1 MVEDDSRG
9 PRTAAQPWAAR
20 PDDILRTDLCPACQA
35 PLGSLVCGRCGLD
48 VRAPEAPAVLDAS
61 RRIVESIAERDR
73 LLADMRMWSAAAA
86 RAREAAAA
94 VAAGALAGAS
104 PSVAD
109 DRRDPSTVAPEAG
122 TPVAASRA
130 EAGTTVGSPAR
141 VEPSAPLGPPA
152 SDPSALTVRGE
163 DRRPP
168 RDPARTAPSRPEPA
182 ESRRRISVPA
192 VLLAIGVVLL
202 SVAAVFYVVYAFVT
216 YGLVVRAAITAAVTL
231 TALAAAGVLARR
243 RLPGTAEAVGAVGVV
258 LLHLDVWAVRSYDLL
273 GAGSNDPFVHFGV
286 GTVVVS
292 AALLALRPL
301 LRIRTAGIA
310 GWAGLTVGAGLL
322 VGAVPSTDAGTRTA
336 LALAAASI
344 VALVHAAPRS
354 PRVALPDAS
363 ERGILRV
370 VGVLA
375 ATAALVAGAASAL
388 DPAAVPALPLL
399 VAAVASGAHAW
410 ALARSAPGAGRR
422 EGVGDGDGDGAQ
434 DAVAEADAVADA
446 PAGGTDPAG
455 SDDVRPGV
463 LPGADGPAPA
473 AASSDPLR
481 VLAAVVAGSGAA
493 AALPVT
499 ALSGG
504 PALLAFCG
512 QLVAAA
518 LVAGALDVAAHRL
531 RAPLLAGTTRI
542 AAVAALV
549 ITALAGLSPLVVG
562 LGGVTATVA
571 VGLPAWRRAPFDDAV
586 ALLGRMTGVSDLP
599 GNVRWAA
606 LGLVVVWI
614 LAAVA
619 AVVGRRLRP
628 RRVLLAWTGAAAV
641 VVAVPALGPV
651 VVVAVAYLL
660 VSAGAL
666 AVRLSSRMPHS
677 PASRRAVVPAAPLLA
692 LSLTAGALAWAAS
705 WASTSTWW
713 AVTPVVIL
721 LLVTGARTAR
731 TDDTARL
738 ATVGAA
744 LAGLVTA
751 GALAPSLSAARV
763 LRPTPTSSALDAA
776 ADPVVLVLLGAALVV
791 LVAGALPGRP
801 GVRRRALLATVLLP
815 ACVTALVVAIVGAG
829 RVGGALTG
837 SPAWSIT
844 AQVVLVAGLA
854 AWTVGGIR
862 RRALPARAPREET
875 PETAPRPAGTTAV
888 RRWRL
893 TTAGLVAPAL
903 LLAVLTAGALVER
916 GGTPHGTVPAAVAL
930 VVACSALAYRHA
942 SRALRVALDV
952 GTAAVAAGALLV
964 AVSTGP
970 AHADREL
977 LWIPL
982 LLLTAA
988 ALVLSVAHD
997 GLLLSRSAR
1006 RAWGWTSLGVA
1017 IAALWSRLLATGVTS
1032 SEAYWLPIA
1041 GALLLLAALMHS
1053 AALRADADGADHAS
1067 GPRVRRGVSA
1077 LTLAGIL
1084 TAVLPLAGVGQ
1095 ADDVLRPALLIAIC
1109 AALALAAATVLR
1121 RAPSPVRP
1129 LPRAVVIGGGIGIL
1143 VVGGTRALRLAG
1155 GQVDRAPAIDLQLA
1169 ITAALLVAVGALTLR
1184 GARSP
1189 ADSRI
1194 AGSAW
1199 AAATAVV
1206 VAVMSASVGTGEG
1219 VVRPLVASVALVAG
1233 AGVLLVLRSVH
1244 RGVLATTA
1252 AVALIGAVLV
1262 ALLAWRGGYTPL
1274 EPAALAVPAIVAVL
1288 VAAVGA
1294 ADRLRN
1300 PQPTSLPAGAS
1311 GVVQRVVRHAA
1322 DGATGILV
1330 AGTVAVGA
1338 IDDAAGLPAGLL
1350 LSGVAVLV
1358 ASSGAGSRARH
1369 RMWWFALVLGSAAL
1383 WVALGR
1389 GHVDDVEPYVLPPA
1403 GVMLLVAALLQRGFP
1418 GARRPQGTPG
1428 AAPGATPAPESG
1440 AAPVLLGALLL
1451 AALPTAV
1458 ASWTGTPVR
1467 ALLVGSAAGVALIL
1481 SAAALRAAG
1490 ASWPARSLLL
1500 ATATA
1505 SAITVPLVGF
1515 GRTVAQLDTYAPA
1528 TFGRTDIWT
1537 LTAALVLVIA
1547 VALLP
1552 ALPEEIAGI
1561 RVRVHGEEPL
1571 PAAVAG
1577 AASSGAPSATSAS
1590 ASAASRT
1597 PREALLRAVPR
1608 IVVLVALVG
1617 TASAGTAAI
1626 LRARVELL
1634 DGVGARSALLVGI
1647 LALLHVVCSPAAA
1660 TAAAAAAT
1668 PLTART
1674 DRDGE
1679 ASDGGGSPTGLPL
1692 QDRALAVA
1700 ALVAIGAVA
1709 LILAVTGAADP
1720 VETVTVPI
1728 AAALI
1733 AVGARRLLRDPSA
1746 GSMRHLAPGLVV
1758 LLGPSLAAD
1767 LGPSPAWR
1775 IVGLGVLALGTLLAG
1790 ARLRLRAPFVI
1801 GAAVLLAHAV
1811 AQLWPWIRA
1820 ASATVPWW
1828 AWAGIGG
1835 IVLIAV
1841 AARYERR
1848 IRDLKA
1854 VAARVSALR

>member
-20 PDDILRTDLCPACQA
+20 PDDLLRTDLCPACQE
-35 PLGSLVCGRCGLD
+35 PLGSLVCSRCGLD
-48 VRAPEAPAVLDAS
+48 VRAPEAPSVLDAS
-61 RRIVESIAERDR
+61 RRIVESIAERER
-73 LLADMRMWSAAAA
+73 LLASMRTWGEAAA
-86 RAREAAAA
+86 RAREAAASA
-94 VAAGALAGAS
+94 PADATGALAGAS

-109 DRRDPSTVAPEAG
+109 DRRLTTAVGSEGSA
-122 TPVAASRA
+122 PVAASRA
-130 EAGTTVGSPAR
+130 EGGTTVGQPAR
-141 VEPSAPLGPPA
+141 VEPFVPVGPPA
-152 SDPSALTVRGE
+152 SGSSPGAVRDEDLRPSRVPVGT
-163 DRRPP
+163 P
-168 RDPARTAPSRPEPA
+168 PSRPQPA
-182 ESRRRISVPA
+182 EVRRRISVPA
-192 VLLAIGVVLL
+192 VLLAVGVVLL

-216 YGLVVRAAITAAVTL
+216 YGLVVRAAITAAVTV
-231 TALAAAGVLARR
+231 AAFAAASLLARR

-258 LLHLDVWAVRSYDLL
+258 LLHLDVWAVRSYDLW

-286 GTVVVS
+286 GTLVVS
-292 AALLALRPL
+292 AALLALRPV

-310 GWAGLTVGAGLL
+310 GWAGLTVGVGLL

-354 PRVALPDAS
+354 PRLALPDAS

-370 VGVLA
+370 VGVIA

-410 ALARSAPGAGRR
+410 ALARSATEAGRR
-422 EGVGDGDGDGAQ
+422 EGVG
-434 DAVAEADAVADA
+434 ADAVAFAEA
-446 PAGGTDPAG
+446 PAGGTDAPGSPAR
-455 SDDVRPGV
+455 SDGVVPDV
-463 LPGADGPAPA
+463 LAGADGRPPA
-473 AASSDPLR
+473 AAPSDPLR
-481 VLAAVVAGSGAA
+481 VLAAAVAGSGAA

-499 ALSGG
+499 ALTGG

-531 RAPLLAGTTRI
+531 RAPLLVGTTRI
-542 AAVAALV
+542 AAIAAVVVA
-549 ITALAGLSPLVVG
+549 ALAGLSPLVVG
-562 LGGVTATVA
+562 LGGVVATVA
-571 VGLPAWRRAPFDDAV
+571 VGLPAWQRAPLDDAV
-586 ALLGRMTGVSDLP
+586 ALLGRTTGLADPP
-599 GNVRWAA
+599 GDVRWAA

-614 LAAVA
+614 IAGVA
-619 AVVGRRLRP
+619 AGLGGRLRP
-628 RRVLLAWTGAAAV
+628 RGVLLAWTGAAAV

-660 VSAGAL
+660 VSAAAL
-666 AVRLSSRMPHS
+666 AVRLSSRKPSS

-692 LSLTAGALAWAAS
+692 LSLTAGTLAWAAS
-705 WASTSTWW
+705 WASAGTWW

-721 LLVTGARTAR
+721 LLVAGARTAR

-751 GALAPSLSAARV
+751 GALAPSLTAARV
-763 LRPTPTSSALDAA
+763 LRPTPISSALDAA
-776 ADPVVLVLLGAALVV
+776 ADPVVLVLLGSALVV
-791 LVAGALPGRP
+791 LVAGALPARP

-815 ACVTALVVAIVGAG
+815 ACATALVVAIVGAG

-837 SPAWSIT
+837 SPVWPIT
-844 AQVVLVAGLA
+844 AQVILVAGLA
-854 AWTVGGIR
+854 AWTVGGLR
-862 RRALPARAPREET
+862 RRPLPARAPREDA
-875 PETAPRPAGTTAV
+875 PAIAPRPAGTTAL

-916 GGTPHGTVPAAVAL
+916 GTTPHGTVPAAVAL
-930 VVACSALAYRHA
+930 VVACSALPYRGA

-952 GTAAVAAGALLV
+952 GTATVAVGALLV
-964 AVSTGP
+964 AVSSGP
-970 AHADREL
+970 AQGDREL
-977 LWIPL
+977 LWLPL
-982 LLLTAA
+982 LLLAAA
-988 ALVLSVAHD
+988 ALVLSIAHD

-1006 RAWGWTSLGVA
+1006 RAWGWTSFGVA
-1017 IAALWSRLLATGVTS
+1017 IAALWSRLLATGATS
-1032 SEAYWLPIA
+1032 SEAYWLPVA
-1041 GALLLLAALMHS
+1041 GVLLLLAASMHR
-1053 AALRADADGADHAS
+1053 AALRADADGADHAA

-1095 ADDVLRPALLIAIC
+1095 ADEVLRPTLLIAIS
-1109 AALALAAATVLR
+1109 AALALASAVVLR

-1129 LPRAVVIGGGIGIL
+1129 LLRAVVIAGGIGIL

-1206 VAVMSASVGTGEG
+1206 VAGMSASVGSGEG
-1219 VVRPLVASVALVAG
+1219 VVRPLVASVILVAG

-1244 RGVLATTA
+1244 RSVLAMSA
-1252 AVALIGAVLV
+1252 AVALIGAVVV
-1262 ALLAWRGGYTPL
+1262 ALLAWRGGYTPV
-1274 EPAALAVPAIVAVL
+1274 EPAALAVPAVVAVL

-1300 PQPTSLPAGAS
+1300 PHPARLPAGAS
-1311 GVVQRVVRHAA
+1311 SVVERVVRHAS
-1322 DGATGILV
+1322 DGATGVLV
-1330 AGTVAVGA
+1330 VGTVAVGA

-1358 ASSGAGSRARH
+1358 ASSGGGSRARR
-1369 RMWWFALVLGSAAL
+1369 RMGWVALVLGSAAL

-1403 GVMLLVAALLQRGFP
+1403 GVMLLVAALLHRGLP
-1418 GARRPQGTPG
+1418 GGRRPQATAG
-1428 AAPGATPAPESG
+1428 AVPARESG

-1481 SAAALRAAG
+1481 AAAALRGAG
-1490 ASWPARSLLL
+1490 AAWPLRYLLL
-1500 ATATA
+1500 STAAA

-1515 GRTVAQLDTYAPA
+1515 GRTVAQLDADAAA

-1537 LTAALVLVIA
+1537 LTAGLVLVLA

-1552 ALPEEIAGI
+1552 ALPTDVGAIVTRA
-1561 RVRVHGEEPL
+1561 RGESSDP
-1571 PAAVAG
+1571 VG
-1577 AASSGAPSATSAS
+1577 GRDASDAPSARAATAS
-1590 ASAASRT
+1590 AVIRT
-1597 PREALLRAVPR
+1597 PSETLLRAAPR

-1617 TASAGTAAI
+1617 TATAGTAAI
-1626 LRARVELL
+1626 LRARFDVL
-1634 DGVGARSALLVGI
+1634 DGVGARSALLVG
-1647 LALLHVVCSPAAA
+1647 LVALLHIVCSPAAPVA
-1660 TAAAAAAT
+1660 TET
-1668 PLTART
+1668 E
-1674 DRDGE
+1674 RDGDPSE
-1679 ASDGGGSPTGLPL
+1679 VHGPAVLPL

-1700 ALVAIGAVA
+1700 AIVAAGGVA

-1720 VETVTVPI
+1720 VEAVTVPI

-1733 AVGARRLLRDPSA
+1733 AAGARRLLRDPSA

-1767 LGPSPAWR
+1767 LGPNPAWR

-1790 ARLRLRAPFVI
+1790 ARLRLRAPFLI

-1835 IVLIAV
+1835 ILLIAV